1 MAHSAQISFGWCT
14 SVLDLSKHTC
24 TTRLSLRRGE
34 KVVVIL
40 AWSLNLLGFEPPSQT
55 IWSPFWLIA
64 VVTSSARACAFTRM
78 YLIGFAYVWV
88 RVRRGRAGIGAA
100 RGGVCYLPC
109 LPSAVAVWCDVRS
122 RAVLTPRIIL
132 KTHTSSPPDNLHSHA
147 HSRAGTKPCQ
157 RSNHQFINAVA
168 VKEPYPLHKCFFM
181 LCFFLLWQGGAYVL
195 QV

>member
-24 TTRLSLRRGE
+24 TTRLSLRRGK

-88 RVRRGRAGIGAA
+88 RGPQGPGRYRGRAG
-100 RGGVCYLPC
+100 RCV
-109 LPSAVAVWCDVRS
+109 LPSLSALGCRSVVWCPLS
-122 RAVLTPRIIL
+122 GC
-132 KTHTSSPPDNLHSHA
+132 SHA
-147 HSRAGTKPCQ
+147 KDHTKNAHFFSTRQPPQSRTQQSRHKTVPALKPPV
-157 RSNHQFINAVA
+157 H
-168 VKEPYPLHKCFFM
+168 
-181 LCFFLLWQGGAYVL
+181 
-195 QV
+195 